1 MRKDVYSG
9 WIELRDP
16 KAVPERL
23 RRPVFQK
30 SMESANFAKE
40 TDMENVGA
48 DAIELLSDFNDLL
61 SVAMVEK
68 WSFSEVV
75 SIEEMLNLPSRAY
88 DDIRQAVAPF
98 VNDLI
103 PDFGVDP
110 DPKAITE
117 PLAE

>member
-23 RRPVFQK
+23 RRPVFSK
-30 SMESANFAKE
+30 SMESATYAKDNDLE
-40 TDMENVGA
+40 VIST
-48 DAIELLSDFNDLL
+48 DAIDLLSEFNDLL
-61 SVAMVEK
+61 AVAMVEK
-68 WSFSEVV
+68 WSFSDVV
-75 SIEEMLNLPSRAY
+75 SVEEMLDLPSRTY

-110 DPKAITE
+110 DPKATTDS
-117 PLAE
+117 